1 MLLVPDF
8 ITPTVAIPRHVGFAI
23 GLVAA
28 FGAGLV
34 VAHEAAGDDT
44 APLPPNV
51 KADAIPVEKSAR
63 RMTLLRGGQTHATY
77 RVSLGSGG
85 LAPKR
90 REGDRLVPQG
100 RYRIEWRNP
109 KSGYHRSLKVS
120 YPSPEDVRGAAGRG
134 EPAGSNIMIHGVPNG
149 LGWIGRMHRLVDWT
163 AGCVAVT
170 NAEMDDIW
178 RAVPDGAPI
187 EIRA

>member
-1 MLLVPDF
+1 MRASRWIALGLL
-8 ITPTVAIPRHVGFAI
+8 
-23 GLVAA
+23 AA
-28 FGAGLV
+28 LGAGLF
-34 VAHEAAGDDT
+34 VAHDAIGDDT
-44 APLPPNV
+44 PPLPAQA
-51 KADAIPVEKSAR
+51 KADSVLVEKSAR
-63 RMTLLRGGQTHATY
+63 RMTLLREGRTLATY

-149 LGWIGRMHRLVDWT
+149 LGWIGRLHRLVDWT

-170 NAEMDDIW
+170 NAEIDDIW
-178 RAVPDGAPI
+178 RAVPVGAPV
-187 EIRA
+187 EIRT